1 MEDRD
6 IVELFWNRDPAAI
19 RAVSEKYGKL
29 CGTLARNILRSRE
42 DAEECVNDAFLNAWN
57 AIPPARP
64 AELAAFLSKIVR
76 SLSFNRYRKN
86 RAEKRGGGEL
96 PGVLEE
102 LGECVPGPENV
113 ERETDRRELLRA
125 VQEFLDGLPADKRRL
140 FVCRYW
146 YADSVAGLAKRSG
159 MTANAAAASL
169 SRLRRKL
176 RKHLEER
183 GLG

>member
-29 CGTLARNILRSRE
+29 CGTLARNILGSRE

-76 SLSFNRYRKN
+76 SLSFNRFRKN
-86 RAEKRGGGEL
+86 RAG
-96 PGVLEE
+96 
-102 LGECVPGPENV
+102 
-113 ERETDRRELLRA
+113 
-125 VQEFLDGLPADKRRL
+125 KRRRPAVHKKPGQPPTKQL
-140 FVCRYW
+140 Q
-146 YADSVAGLAKRSG
+146 KRARVLYNS
-159 MTANAAAASL
+159 
-169 SRLRRKL
+169 
-176 RKHLEER
+176 E
-183 GLG
+183 